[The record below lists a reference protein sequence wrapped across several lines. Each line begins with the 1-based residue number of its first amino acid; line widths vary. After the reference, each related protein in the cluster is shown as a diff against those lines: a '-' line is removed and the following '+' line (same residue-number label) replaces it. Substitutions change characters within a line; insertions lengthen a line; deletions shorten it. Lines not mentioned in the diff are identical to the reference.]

1 MTTFQRDLDTTLQVN
16 GELRALDIL
25 AMLASRAPCRDLDGS
40 PIAPK
45 TLEDI
50 VRDGVE
56 APSSCNQ

>member
-16 GELRALDIL
+16 DELRALDIM
-25 AMLASRAPCRDLDGS
+25 AMLASRASCRDFDGS

-56 APSSCNQ
+56 AP

>member
-16 GELRALDIL
+16 EELHALDIL
-25 AMLASRAPCRDLDGS
+25 AMLASRASCRDFDGS
-40 PIAPK
+40 SIAPK

-56 APSSCNQ
+56 AP